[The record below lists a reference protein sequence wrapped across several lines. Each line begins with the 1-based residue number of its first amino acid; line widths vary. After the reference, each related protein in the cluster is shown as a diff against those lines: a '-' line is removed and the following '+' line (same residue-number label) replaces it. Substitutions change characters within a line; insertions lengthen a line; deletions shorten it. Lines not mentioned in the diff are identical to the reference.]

1 MNKMF
6 KNQIVQDGRVSV
18 LLYGEIGDGEKCDSE
33 SVVAELMELA
43 AAYSSIDVHIN
54 SKGGDVFAG
63 IAIYNALR
71 TVQADVTIY
80 VDGIAAS
87 IAGVIALC
95 GRPLYMNKYAR
106 LMLHRVSGGAYGNAD
121 ELIRVAD
128 MCNDLEVS
136 LAEIIA
142 KRCGKETGEILSMF
156 FDGTDHYLTAEQ
168 AMDMKLCDGIV
179 DMVVP
184 ESVSLASVDD
194 IYNFTNR
201 LAEEPAQNKIN
212 MALID
217 ELKKR
222 PTFANMASE
231 ADMLAHITTLE
242 SQAAKVPEL
251 TNKVNELNE
260 KLASAT
266 KAANLEFLNKAV
278 AEGRITKEQIPTF
291 ENLML
296 SDAENTR
303 KVIDSMPIKRSV
315 KVEDVL
321 KGVPG
326 GENKFLNRSFDEID
340 KANELAELKRDYP
353 ELYQKKFNEK
363 FGK

>member
-1 MNKMF
+1 MIKVF

-54 SKGGDVFAG
+54 SKGGDVFSG

-106 LMLHRVSGGAYGNAD
+106 LMLHRVSGGAYGNAE

-128 MCNDLEVS
+128 MCKELEES
-136 LAEIIA
+136 LAEIIG
-142 KRCGKETGEILSMF
+142 KRCSKETGEILSMF
-156 FDGTDHYLTAEQ
+156 FDGKDHYLTAQQ
-168 AMDMKLCDGIV
+168 ATDLNLCDGIV

-184 ESVSLASVDD
+184 DTVSLVSDED

-201 LAEEPAQNKIN
+201 LAQEPAQNKIN

-222 PTFANMASE
+222 PTFANMTSE
-231 ADMLAHITTLE
+231 ADMLSHITTLE

-266 KAANLEFLNKAV
+266 KTANLEFLNKAV

-291 ENLML
+291 ESLML

-303 KVIDSMPIKRSV
+303 KAIESMPAKRTV

-321 KGVPG
+321 GNVPS

-353 ELYQKKFNEK
+353 ELYKQKFNEK
-363 FGK
+363 FNK